1 MIIVNVFVSVKP
13 EMTEEFIKAT
23 KENAKNSINEPGI
36 IRFDFIRQADSSSDF
51 LLVEAYKNE
60 DAISRHKQTAHYN
73 IWKNTVENMMSAP
86 RKSIKYINVFPDEA
100 NW

>member
-1 MIIVNVFVSVKP
+1 MIIVTVSVSVKP
-13 EMTEEFIKAT
+13 EMVQDFIGAT
-23 KENAKNSINEPGI
+23 KENAKSSTNEPGI
-36 IRFDFIRQADSSSDF
+36 IRFDFIRQADSSYDF

-73 IWKNTVENMMSAP
+73 KWKNTVENMMSVP
-86 RKSIKYINVFPDEA
+86 RKSIKYTNVFPDDA

>member
-1 MIIVNVFVSVKP
+1 MIIVSVYVSVKQQ
-13 EMTEEFIKAT
+13 MTEEFIRAT

-36 IRFDFIRQADSSSDF
+36 IRFDFIRQADSPSDF
-51 LLVEAYKNE
+51 LLLEVYKNE

-73 IWKNTVENMMSAP
+73 KWKNTVEDMMSVP
-86 RKSIKYINVFPDEA
+86 RKSIKYTNIFPDEV